1 MSQYIISPEA
11 MKDLEA
17 IADYFYKINVEAGE
31 KLLDEFQ
38 KKCRY
43 LVQFPQIGRS
53 YKEIRSYLRG
63 LPLDGYIIFY
73 RLGRDNIEIMRVV
86 RGNRNLEALFDV
98 EQWPNN

>member
-1 MSQYIISPEA
+1 MTQYIIAPEA
-11 MKDLEA
+11 IKDLDA
-17 IADYFYKINVEAGE
+17 IFDYFSERNVAAGE

-53 YKEIRSYLRG
+53 YKEIRPYLRG

-73 RLGRDNIEIMRVV
+73 RLDRDIIEIMRVV
-86 RGNRNLEALFDV
+86 KGNRDLETLFDT
-98 EQWPNN
+98 E

>member
-1 MSQYIISPEA
+1 MIQYTIAPEA
-11 MKDLEA
+11 MKDLQE
-17 IADYFYKINVEAGE
+17 IIDYFTQQNVEAGE
-31 KLLDEFQ
+31 KILDQFQ

-73 RLGRDNIEIMRVV
+73 RIDKDNLEIMRVIK
-86 RGNRNLEALFDV
+86 GNRDLQTLF
-98 EQWPNN
+98 N